1 MLPRGLL
8 KEYFR
13 VLSLILRALDVS
25 AIVVAGLTAYYY
37 KFGNLHLTHRYILAL
52 CIAALLILVVFPFFQ
67 IYSSVRAKG
76 FWQPIQ
82 NLIKAVGMVLVLLSS
97 FAFLTKTGEDY
108 SRSWYILWASFSLV
122 LFVISRCFMLL
133 ILHLM
138 RAHGLNERRVII
150 MGAGPLGKNLAETV
164 QEKLW
169 TGFKIVAFFDDNI
182 VNKPQHIFGIPILK
196 TPKDISS
203 YLSDSKESIDELWLA
218 LPMGAES
225 RVKNVLH
232 DLRHHTISIRFIL
245 DIFGFDLLNHSIMDL
260 AGFPTLCLN
269 ASPMIGINRLI
280 KAIED
285 RVIASVILFVISP
298 LFLLIALAVKLTS
311 PGPVLFK
318 QHRHGWDGK
327 IIKVYKFRTMHLH
340 HDDGSVTQATSND
353 ERITALGK
361 WLRKTSLDELPQFLN
376 VLQGRMSIVGPRPH
390 AVVHNEFYKESIKAY
405 MQRHRVKPGITG
417 WAQING
423 WRGETETLE
432 KMQKRVEY
440 DLYYIQHWSL
450 WFDLKIIF
458 FTFFRGFVHKNAY

>member
-13 VLSLILRALDVS
+13 VLSLILRVLDVS
-25 AIVVAGLTAYYY
+25 AIVVAGLAAYYY

-82 NLIKAVGMVLVLLSS
+82 NLIKAVGMVLILLSS

-122 LFVISRCFMLL
+122 LFVISRCLMLL
-133 ILHLM
+133 FLHLM

-169 TGFKIVAFFDDNI
+169 TGFKIVAFFDDN
-182 VNKPQHIFGIPILK
+182 VANKPAQMFGIPILQ
-196 TPKDISS
+196 TPNDMSA
-203 YLSDSKESIDELWLA
+203 YLNEAKESIDELWIA

-225 RVKNVLH
+225 RVKHLLH
-232 DLRHHTISIRFIL
+232 ELRHHTISIRFIL

-269 ASPMIGINRLI
+269 ASPMIGMNRFI

-285 RVIASVILFVISP
+285 RIIATAIILFISP
-298 LFLLIALAVKLTS
+298 LLLLIALAIKLTS

-340 HDDGSVTQATSND
+340 NESGRVTQARSND
-353 ERITALGK
+353 ERITPLGR

-450 WFDLKIIF
+450 WFDLKIILLTLF
-458 FTFFRGFVHKNAY
+458 KGFIHKNAY